1 MYKFFER
8 LLWVVHFWIWE
19 LRPSDENVKNRS
31 SPPVEHCWKCWE
43 VGRTDGAYNILSMY
57 SLTLGTVVLGPNC
70 RPQSLAKSINQP
82 SIVKAS
88 SCSGYTNR
96 YRYLPNT
103 YPLPIILSSKYEPIK
118 MAEFIGPK
126 PNMVFSSLIP
136 YTSSTSC
143 FLLLFVYLF
152 VLFVCLLCPVFWV
165 NKIDYCGKRKFF
177 LNPVTIHF
185 TLTERKCEF

>member
-1 MYKFFER
+1 
-8 LLWVVHFWIWE
+8 
-19 LRPSDENVKNRS
+19 
-31 SPPVEHCWKCWE
+31 
-43 VGRTDGAYNILSMY
+43 MY

-152 VLFVCLLCPVFWV
+152 VLFICLVCPVFCV